1 MTYSNPYASTSSPTN
16 FIAFSGMGMRKGGRA
31 MLMPSN
37 YQGDGST
44 LNLDFTT
51 MGGVLDPRL
60 TFSRAS
66 TATFV
71 NSSGYVE
78 WAGANL
84 CPYSQQIN
92 VGTWLVGASA
102 TLTPNTTDVLDPQGG
117 NTATKIALGA
127 NAYNSRAMS
136 LALPGGMTYTFSYWI
151 RGTAGNQCRIYSNAG
166 YVGDLVTETSYSY
179 STTAWTRVSTTFT
192 TNVATTNVFL
202 YVCAKQ
208 TFPAT
213 TDAIYVWGAQLN
225 PGSTAQTYYPTTTA
239 AYYAPRFDY
248 SPTNIGEPRGL
259 LIEGSSINKIY
270 GSESLVSSGMPI
282 NWSYAGNVTRNST
295 LVTSPR
301 GSDDAVVVN
310 ETVTS
315 GLHRVSQ
322 SSFSGYTVG
331 AVCTFSCWAKVAK
344 SATPRKLFVNLAG
357 LLNSQGLFD
366 LTATGTSGTAQ
377 ATGGTA
383 VNKAT
388 SWIKYPGDWY
398 RVTVT
403 GNFVAESSQFLQM
416 NRASS
421 TTCADDSFIGETD
434 NGIIIWGCQL
444 EAGSGA
450 SSYISTGASQVTR
463 TVDDCTI
470 TGTNFSSWYNP
481 NEGSTLIQWTGGS
494 GQNNVDGRSHT
505 FLNSTQ
511 THQIFEGSGYALNV
525 YSTTFQAQIGNG
537 IGSLNSTAKIAS
549 AFKAANF
556 ATSVNGSNAV
566 VQSSG
571 TMPTLVDRLSIG
583 SNYLNAGTF
592 KFVCIKQF
600 KYYPVRLSDA
610 QLKSLSTP

>member
-1 MTYSNPYASTSSPTN
+1 MITQSPTIYPHLCLSN
-16 FIAFSGMGMRKGGRA
+16 SGT
-31 MLMPSN
+31 PSVN
-37 YQGDGST
+37 ASGQPYYSGT
-44 LNLDFTT
+44 LND
-51 MGGVLDPRL
+51 GV
-60 TFSRAS
+60 
-66 TATFV
+66 
-71 NSSGYVE
+71 
-78 WAGANL
+78 
-84 CPYSQQIN
+84 
-92 VGTWLVGASA
+92 
-102 TLTPNTTDVLDPQGG
+102 
-117 NTATKIALGA
+117 
-127 NAYNSRAMS
+127 
-136 LALPGGMTYTFSYWI
+136 YT
-151 RGTAGNQCRIYSNAG
+151 
-166 YVGDLVTETSYSY
+166 
-179 STTAWTRVSTTFT
+179 
-192 TNVATTNVFL
+192 
-202 YVCAKQ
+202 
-208 TFPAT
+208 
-213 TDAIYVWGAQLN
+213 WGAQLN

-239 AYYAPRFDY
+239 AYHAPRFDY
-248 SPTNIGEPRGL
+248 SPTTIGQPRGL
-259 LIEGSSINKIY
+259 LVEGSSINKIY

-315 GLHRVSQ
+315 GIHRVSQ

-450 SSYISTGASQVTR
+450 SSYIVTGASQVTR
-463 TVDDCTI
+463 NADHCTI
-470 TGTNFSSWYNP
+470 PTASFIPGNP
-481 NEGSTLIQWTGGS
+481 YPQTLIVDCIPNTPSGAFLDIVRVFDRTVGGTFSYGTEIYYYTASTMTVSRKIAASTNTERSFANGLAYGTRHKFALSIDASSYS
-494 GQNNVDGRSHT
+494 GSYDGVT
-505 FLNSTQ
+505 ALGVATAPTALATVA
-511 THQIFEGSGYALNV
+511 THL
-525 YSTTFQAQIGNG
+525 G
-537 IGSLNSTAKIAS
+537 IGCSGDASPGAVMFGTIRQIKFYPTALS
-549 AFKAANF
+549 
-556 ATSVNGSNAV
+556 
-566 VQSSG
+566 QSEIN
-571 TMPTLVDRLSIG
+571 TLTTL
-583 SNYLNAGTF
+583 
-592 KFVCIKQF
+592 
-600 KYYPVRLSDA
+600 
-610 QLKSLSTP
+610 

>member
-1 MTYSNPYASTSSPTN
+1 MSRGLVNN
-16 FIAFSGMGMRKGGRA
+16 
-31 MLMPSN
+31 MLTMN
-37 YQGDGST
+37 NLGDGST
-44 LNLDFTT
+44 LSLDFTT
-51 MGGVLDPRL
+51 MGGALDPRL

-84 CPYSQQIN
+84 LRNS
-92 VGTWLVGASA
+92 GWLDSNPTPTNWTLSGNAA
-102 TLTPNTTDVLDPQGG
+102 TIP
-117 NTATKIALGA
+117 ATGF
-127 NAYNSRAMS
+127 R
-136 LALPGGMTYTFSYWI
+136 
-151 RGTAGNQCRIYSNAG
+151 
-166 YVGDLVTETSYSY
+166 
-179 STTAWTRVSTTFT
+179 TFT
-192 TNVATTNVFL
+192 
-202 YVCAKQ
+202 
-208 TFPAT
+208 
-213 TDAIYVWGAQLN
+213 
-225 PGSTAQTYYPTTTA
+225 TTTA
-239 AYYAPRFDY
+239 ATSFITDSGISLSQGITYSAVIEVSAVSGSPTMINTMVATASPTNQQWYQDGTLVTSGTVITSGTITYVFTAGSGSFVRCGLGTTGSTVTSQSVTLTKPRVVPGVSINATYYESTTSAAYQAPRFDY
-248 SPTNIGEPRGL
+248 SPTNIGESRGL
-259 LIEGSSINKIY
+259 LVEGSSINKIY
-270 GSESLVSSGMPI
+270 GSESLASSGMPI

-450 SSYISTGASQVTR
+450 SSYIVTGASQVTR
-463 TVDDCTI
+463 NADHCTI
-470 TGTNFSSWYNP
+470 PTASFIPGNP
-481 NEGSTLIQWTGGS
+481 YPQTLFVDCIPNTPSGAFLDIVRVFDRTVGGS
-494 GQNNVDGRSHT
+494 YAYGTEIYYYNASTMIAYRKIGASTNTERTFVSGLAYGTRHKFALSIDASSFSGSYDGVTSLGVAT
-505 FLNSTQ
+505 APTALATVA
-511 THQIFEGSGYALNV
+511 THL
-525 YSTTFQAQIGNG
+525 G
-537 IGSLNSTAKIAS
+537 IGCTGDASPGAVMFGTIRQIKFYPTALSQS
-549 AFKAANF
+549 AIN
-556 ATSVNGSNAV
+556 
-566 VQSSG
+566 
-571 TMPTLVDRLSIG
+571 TLTTL
-583 SNYLNAGTF
+583 
-592 KFVCIKQF
+592 
-600 KYYPVRLSDA
+600 
-610 QLKSLSTP
+610 

>member
-1 MTYSNPYASTSSPTN
+1 MTYSNTYSSPSSPTN
-16 FIAFSGMGMRKGGRA
+16 FNPFSGMGMRKGGR
-31 MLMPSN
+31 PSLFPGS
-37 YQGDGST
+37 GDGST
-44 LNLDFTT
+44 LNLDFTS
-51 MGGVLDPRL
+51 GVLDSRL

-84 CPYSQQIN
+84 IVYSN
-92 VGTWLVGASA
+92 AFTSGTWYLGGTPAN
-102 TLTPNTTDVLDPQGG
+102 LTPNYAVGPDGITGSAWRFQGALSNSVFAQPISNNGFAHVVSIYAKSNTGANQTFTIYNGVSGTTC
-117 NTATKIALGA
+117 TATSVWQRFEVPVAGTWGYAYFGTLGA
-127 NAYNSRAMS
+127 SQDI
-136 LALPGGMTYTFSYWI
+136 LI
-151 RGTAGNQCRIYSNAG
+151 
-166 YVGDLVTETSYSY
+166 
-179 STTAWTRVSTTFT
+179 
-192 TNVATTNVFL
+192 
-202 YVCAKQ
+202 
-208 TFPAT
+208 
-213 TDAIYVWGAQLN
+213 WGAQSNL
-225 PGSTAQTYYPTTTA
+225 GSTAQTYYPTTTA
-239 AYYAPRFDY
+239 AYHAPRFDY
-248 SPTNIGEPRGL
+248 SPTNIGESRGL
-259 LIEGSSINKIY
+259 LVEGSSINKIY
-270 GSESLVSSGMPI
+270 GSESLASSGMPI

-450 SSYISTGASQVTR
+450 SSYIVTGASQVTR
-463 TVDDCTI
+463 NTDYCTI
-470 TGTNFSSWYNP
+470 PTASFIPSNPYPQTLFVDCIPNTPSGAFLDLVRVLDRTAGGTFAYGTQIYYYNAP
-481 NEGSTLIQWTGGS
+481 TMIPMRKIYASTNSERNLANGLAYGTRHKFALSIDAASYSGSY
-494 GQNNVDGRSHT
+494 DGVT
-505 FLNSTQ
+505 ALGVATAPTALATVV
-511 THQIFEGSGYALNV
+511 THM
-525 YSTTFQAQIGNG
+525 G
-537 IGSLNSTAKIAS
+537 IGCSGDSSAQSVMFGTIRQIKFYPTALSQS
-549 AFKAANF
+549 AIN
-556 ATSVNGSNAV
+556 
-566 VQSSG
+566 
-571 TMPTLVDRLSIG
+571 TLTTL
-583 SNYLNAGTF
+583 
-592 KFVCIKQF
+592 
-600 KYYPVRLSDA
+600 
-610 QLKSLSTP
+610 